1 MAEENFEKDY
11 LVTEDRTAKA
21 MGSGGLDV
29 LATPE
34 LVAMVENACYQ
45 HLESEIAKEK
55 TTVGGFISLEHVAP
69 SPVGATITIKANLYE
84 RDVNK
89 VVFSFSA
96 YEGEKKVGKGN
107 HERFIVDKD
116 QFLAKM
122 S

>member
-34 LVAMVENACYQ
+34 LVAMVENTCYQ

-84 RDVNK
+84 RDGNK